1 METTTKAPPKKKAK
15 SIPKPKKEKRF
26 CFLDLPAELR
36 DMIYDITLADA
47 NGVSI
52 MGQQSNYR
60 HIARRGKVFP
70 SEAYQSYRRRSRG
83 YLTSGSQE
91 LSPISTD
98 FVPALLAVNKQ
109 INAEAINYLYGHDF
123 IFADPTALHSF
134 LATIGPRNQQRLND
148 IAIMA
153 WGHSGVGKG
162 NNHSSLTLLA
172 GATQLKA
179 LRLSC
184 DVRYYSSKPQYV
196 ARRVF
201 LDAHWFLEA
210 YGAANGRK
218 DAAVDIFHLKDE
230 NFQDHYWAGQ
240 PVDKNTAAERF
251 RTELRS
257 LLGVETPKGKSR
269 A

>member
-1 METTTKAPPKKKAK
+1 
-15 SIPKPKKEKRF
+15 
-26 CFLDLPAELR
+26 
-36 DMIYDITLADA
+36 MIYEMTLADA

-52 MGQQSNYR
+52 VGQQSNHR
-60 HIARRGKVFP
+60 HIARRGKVFAP
-70 SEAYQSYRRRSRG
+70 EAYHHGFRRRSRR
-83 YLTSGSQE
+83 YLSSGSQE
-91 LSPISTD
+91 LAPISTE
-98 FVPALLAVNKQ
+98 FVPALLAVNQQ

-134 LATIGPRNQQRLND
+134 LATIGLRNQQRLTD

-162 NNHSSLTLLA
+162 NNHASLTLLA

-179 LRLSC
+179 LRLTC

-218 DAAVDIFHLKDE
+218 DAGVDILHLKDE
-230 NFQDHYWAGQ
+230 NFEPYWQGQ
-240 PVDKNTAAERF
+240 QVDKKASGQRF
-251 RTELRS
+251 KTELRN
-257 LLGVETPKGKSR
+257 LLGVNTSKQRSR